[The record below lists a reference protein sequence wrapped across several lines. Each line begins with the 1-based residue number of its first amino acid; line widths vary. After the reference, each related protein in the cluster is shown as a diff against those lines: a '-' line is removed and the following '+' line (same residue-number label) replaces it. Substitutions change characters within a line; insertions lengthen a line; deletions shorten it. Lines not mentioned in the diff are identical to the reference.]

1 MQRRGVSGMES
12 SSGAAPQVSLLRL
25 ACIGERARTTAW
37 RIEFL
42 MNIKVV
48 NIGLLLVSVL
58 TLLGLGACSRAHGD
72 PAAEAPPPANVVSG
86 ASESLFTVDH
96 PEQFPV
102 VEAIAR
108 ATAPELVVTGAVNP
122 DIARNVPVISLASGR
137 VVGIYARLGD
147 TVQKGQ
153 LLLRVRSDDV
163 SGGFSDYR
171 KAVADEVLARGQLDR
186 AKDLYEHGAMAKAD
200 LEVAQDTEDKA
211 KVDLETTAEHLRL
224 LGNDPNRMNFVVD
237 IHAPISGTITDQQV
251 TNAAGVQALG
261 SNPFTISDLS
271 YVWVVCDVYENDLA
285 HVRIGDTAAIS
296 PNAYPDHIIKGTVSN
311 IGAILDPNIRTAKV
325 RIEVQNPG
333 ILRLGM
339 FVSATFRGQTTEMHT
354 IVPASAILH
363 MHDRD
368 FVFIPAPDKKFSRIE
383 VVSGNLLPDNINL
396 QEIKSGLQPGQQVV
410 TNALVLDHVL
420 AQ

>member
-1 MQRRGVSGMES
+1 MRISGVTIGFLL
-12 SSGAAPQVSLLRL
+12 SL
-25 ACIGERARTTAW
+25 
-37 RIEFL
+37 
-42 MNIKVV
+42 VP
-48 NIGLLLVSVL
+48 
-58 TLLGLGACSRAHGD
+58 TLLFLGACNRAHGD

-86 ASESLFTVDH
+86 ADVNLFTVEN
-96 PEQFPV
+96 PEQFPMAA
-102 VEAIAR
+102 AIAR
-108 ATAPELVVTGAVNP
+108 ATAPELVVTGVVNP

-153 LLLRVRSDDV
+153 LLLRIRSDDV

-171 KAVADEVLARGQLDR
+171 KAVADETLAHGQLDR

-224 LGNDPNRMNFVVD
+224 LGNDPSKVNFFVD

-251 TNAAGVQALG
+251 TNAGGVQALG

-271 YVWVVCDVYENDLA
+271 SVWVVCDVYENDLA
-285 HVRIGDTAAIS
+285 HVRIGDTAEIS
-296 PNAYPDHIIKGTVSN
+296 ANAYPDHIFKGTVSN
-311 IGAILDPNIRTAKV
+311 IGAILDPSIRTAKV

-333 ILRLGM
+333 ILRLSM
-339 FVSATFRGQTTEMHT
+339 FVKATFRGQSTEMHT
-354 IVPASAILH
+354 IVPSSAILH

-368 FVFIPAPDKKFSRIE
+368 FVFVPANDKKFRRLE
-383 VVSGNLLPDNINL
+383 VVSGNLLPDNMNL